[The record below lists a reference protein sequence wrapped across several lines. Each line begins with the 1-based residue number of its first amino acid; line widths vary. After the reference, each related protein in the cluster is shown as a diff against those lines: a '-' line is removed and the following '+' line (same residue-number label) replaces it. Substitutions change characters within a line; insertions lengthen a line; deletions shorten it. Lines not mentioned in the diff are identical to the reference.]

1 MSFSHLCEMRLRL
14 YVLKFIFDV
23 HSPESYSSAHIV
35 EGIVLSFQMGTF
47 RNVGLFVPTG
57 CRGPPQSIVLPNP
70 KQIDWRNHGG
80 IHTKESVRFRERN
93 VPGTQLR

>member
-23 HSPESYSSAHIV
+23 HSPESYSSAYIV

-57 CRGPPQSIVLPNP
+57 CCGPSQSIVLPTQNRL
-70 KQIDWRNHGG
+70 IGGINGG

-93 VPGTQLR
+93 VPGAQLH